1 MSLQQSSSTD
11 PSDLEANANIVTNT
25 TTTTTIPRANSISS
39 WHDMS
44 THDTYPLTGTGTT
57 TTTTGKSTM
66 PGTRFSCLFRF
77 PGRFLGYIKQ
87 CCISWKGWLYKLL
100 SLFCT
105 ILSIAILWSE
115 MVLSSS
121 LHSPIGELIGKC
133 VYTLYCI
140 YCIMYILAAYYAILC
155 YIYLVYTL
163 QYLRKNN
170 TYIYLCYTVYSQPF
184 Y

>member
-1 MSLQQSSSTD
+1 MSLSQSSSTD
-11 PSDLEANANIVTNT
+11 LEANNNNTNIVTNT
-25 TTTTTIPRANSISS
+25 TTATIPRANSVSS

-44 THDTYPLTGTGTT
+44 THDTYPLTGPGTGTT
-57 TTTTGKSTM
+57 NTTTGNNNMT
-66 PGTRFSCLFRF
+66 GTRFSGFFRF
-77 PGRFLGYIKQ
+77 PGRFLVRIKQ

-133 VYTLYCI
+133 IYTYCI
-140 YCIMYILAAYYAILC
+140 HIFM
-155 YIYLVYTL
+155 
-163 QYLRKNN
+163 QG
-170 TYIYLCYTVYSQPF
+170 
-184 Y
+184 